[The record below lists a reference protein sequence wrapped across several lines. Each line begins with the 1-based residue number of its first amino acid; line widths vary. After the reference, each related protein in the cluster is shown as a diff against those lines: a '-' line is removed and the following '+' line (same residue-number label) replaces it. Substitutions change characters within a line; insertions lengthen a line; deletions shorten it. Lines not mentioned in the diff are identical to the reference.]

1 MAMSLLVTAVVSA
14 APPEGNKV
22 DICHNQTKDETLSDG
37 TVVPAGWYFLN
48 VSVKSFEK
56 HHQKHGDFSFVP
68 GVGDPEETRCKVE
81 YGAQPYPAH

>member
-1 MAMSLLVTAVVSA
+1 MFLVIVMAMSLLVTAVVSA

-48 VSVKSFEK
+48 VSVKSWDK
-56 HHQKHGDFSFVP
+56 HHEKHGDELVP
-68 GVGDPEETRCKVE
+68 VGVNPVE
-81 YGAQPYPAH
+81 YCAGSPHDN